1 MTDLRDDTRAGFA
14 ELYGYASTGLWS
26 APGRVNLI
34 GEHTDYNL
42 GFVLPFAVDL
52 RTVVAVAPRT
62 DGRMRVA
69 SSFAHDSVEIELAR
83 SVAGAA
89 RRLVGVSARCRLGA
103 GAVRGSAGHGARIRP
118 VHRLE
123 RARRGRLVV
132 IRGDRMCRRPSR

>member
-14 ELYGYASTGLWS
+14 QLYGYASTGLWS

-69 SSFAHDSVEIELAR
+69 SSFAHDSVEIELADLSPER
-83 SVAGAA
+83 LDGWSAYPPRCCLERRRPRCGGRPRTAA
-89 RRLVGVSARCRLGA
+89 RIQA
-103 GAVRGSAGHGARIRP
+103 GAVVLADEVERVPGADHNP
-118 VHRLE
+118 VD
-123 RARRGRLVV
+123 A
-132 IRGDRMCRRPSR
+132 